1 MKYYQKCHQKQ
12 FTNATKDKRILSGDK
27 GCTLIDLQA
36 GHTSCVI
43 DGHDNLSVDLDN
55 SALAVDRPYQ
65 AKCVRGLTDEGVNRD
80 INRGTRGHFIKT
92 IHEDSDRNMRDLPI
106 SLTQGPLAKLWSSKS
121 TPLLQPVHSKST
133 AKILS
138 KLDLQM
144 DKQQLVAISSP
155 VIKSRD
161 RENITCPFRVWYD
174 VYLPQALFRKSSPR
188 LPNYRVTVCKPSDPL
203 PTYEDVKMLT
213 SSNNDSVPLLFAVC
227 TISSVTFYCF
237 SKIKLSSVISKG

>member
-1 MKYYQKCHQKQ
+1 MKYEKCHQKQ
-12 FTNATKDKRILSGDK
+12 LTNATKDKRLSSGDK

-36 GHTSCVI
+36 GHTSCVMGGY
-43 DGHDNLSVDLDN
+43 DRLSVDLNN
-55 SALAVDRPYQ
+55 SALAVNGPFE
-65 AKCVRGLTDEGVNRD
+65 ANCVRGLTDEGVNRD
-80 INRGTRGHFIKT
+80 INDGTRGHFIKT
-92 IHEDSDRNMRDLPI
+92 IQEDSDKNMRDLPI
-106 SLTQGPLAKLWSSKS
+106 SLTQGPLAKLWGSKS
-121 TPLLQPVHSKST
+121 TPLLQPVHSKNT

-144 DKQQLVAISSP
+144 DKQKLEAISSP
-155 VIKSRD
+155 EIKSGD

-174 VYLPQALFRKSSPR
+174 VYLPQASFRKSSPR

-213 SSNNDSVPLLFAVC
+213 GSNNDSVPLLFAIC

-237 SKIKLSSVISKG
+237 SKTQLSTMISKG